1 MRSLSKLCVLL
12 LAAGL
17 LIAPTSGAAAS
28 KSKKKKSKT
37 EEVAKPKVDKYTK
50 MFVNDKSCLTA
61 KGPFLT
67 LHKLKGKLYV
77 EVPLKTIGREMLIAS
92 TISEASDTNLG
103 TIGYKPTDPIHVKFT
118 RIDTTIYLSQA
129 VVPPVHDTN
138 DPHMSKAIGRS
149 TLPPIIHSYP
159 LVCYNRDS
167 SAMVIEM
174 TKFFSGDNE
183 LLAPIKSTKGGVV
196 NITGKFKSEGS
207 VIDQIKSFEDNVTVK
222 SYLSYSVTAD
232 LLGLMVIKKDE
243 PMTVK
248 VTRTILLLPEEAMR
262 PRLADSRIGIF
273 LTDMSRING
282 KKDKIEDFSVINRW
296 NIQPKDMEAWKRGEL
311 VEPVKPIVFYLDDA
325 FPALWREPIRRG
337 VLRWNKAFEKIGFKN
352 VMHIEDFPKDDPE
365 FDPDN
370 LKYSCIRYV
379 PAAVANAMGPSWVD
393 PRSGEII
400 NASVLMYNDVVK
412 LAANWRFVQT
422 AQVDERV
429 RGKELPDDV
438 FQESLEYILAHEVG
452 HCLGLMHNM
461 AASSAFPVDSL
472 RSASFTQQHGTTPS
486 IMDYARFNYV
496 AQPGDK
502 GVKLTPPDLGPYDDY
517 VIKYAYTPLPDKKDM
532 FDEEKTIRGWIDEK
546 VGDPIYRY
554 GRQQVIA
561 RYDPTAIEEDLGDDH
576 IKAGDYGIGNLKY
589 VLSHMEEWI
598 TDEEDP
604 DLKIRTEL
612 YEAAAGQ
619 FARYVNAVMLNV
631 GGIYLTD
638 VNSNTAGGPQAVSVP
653 KELQRASLK
662 WVLAQMKDSAWL
674 EQPALTEKL
683 PLHVDLSFILRF
695 NFCRAF
701 FTYYK
706 NVTLSS
712 HIADDPYTPQEYMD
726 DLYNI
731 VFESTIKGRPVSPS
745 ERLIQRMFVDA
756 AADVASSEAKRMKLG
771 GIAEAYAPSV
781 DEIAL
786 MGLDRSGIVE
796 RYLGPLREAEEEH
809 GKGYVA
815 SQLWNSDALSSG
827 YGWQYN
833 VQLRSI
839 DESRALFVNV
849 NDRILKLLRSRVKSA
864 TGETRAHYQGM
875 IYVLERSLFPSQKN

>member
-1 MRSLSKLCVLL
+1 
-12 LAAGL
+12 
-17 LIAPTSGAAAS
+17 
-28 KSKKKKSKT
+28 
-37 EEVAKPKVDKYTK
+37 
-50 MFVNDKSCLTA
+50 
-61 KGPFLT
+61 
-67 LHKLKGKLYV
+67 
-77 EVPLKTIGREMLIAS
+77 
-92 TISEASDTNLG
+92 
-103 TIGYKPTDPIHVKFT
+103 
-118 RIDTTIYLSQA
+118 
-129 VVPPVHDTN
+129 
-138 DPHMSKAIGRS
+138 
-149 TLPPIIHSYP
+149 
-159 LVCYNRDS
+159 
-167 SAMVIEM
+167 
-174 TKFFSGDNE
+174 
-183 LLAPIKSTKGGVV
+183 
-196 NITGKFKSEGS
+196 
-207 VIDQIKSFEDNVTVK
+207 
-222 SYLSYSVTAD
+222 
-232 LLGLMVIKKDE
+232 
-243 PMTVK
+243 
-248 VTRTILLLPEEAMR
+248 
-262 PRLADSRIGIF
+262 
-273 LTDMSRING
+273 
-282 KKDKIEDFSVINRW
+282 
-296 NIQPKDMEAWKRGEL
+296 
-311 VEPVKPIVFYLDDA
+311 
-325 FPALWREPIRRG
+325 
-337 VLRWNKAFEKIGFKN
+337 
-352 VMHIEDFPKDDPE
+352 
-365 FDPDN
+365 
-370 LKYSCIRYV
+370 
-379 PAAVANAMGPSWVD
+379 
-393 PRSGEII
+393 
-400 NASVLMYNDVVK
+400 
-412 LAANWRFVQT
+412 
-422 AQVDERV
+422 
-429 RGKELPDDV
+429 
-438 FQESLEYILAHEVG
+438 
-452 HCLGLMHNM
+452 
-461 AASSAFPVDSL
+461 
-472 RSASFTQQHGTTPS
+472 
-486 IMDYARFNYV
+486 MDYARFNYV

-731 VFESTIKGRPVSPS
+731 VFESTIKGGPVSPS

-809 GKGYVA
+809 GKGIRRLAALEQRRPVVGLRLAVQRAAAVDRRVA
-815 SQLWNSDALSSG
+815 RAVRQRQRPNPETVAFAREKR
-827 YGWQYN
+827 YGRDPRPLPGHD
-833 VQLRSI
+833 LRTRTQPVPVT
-839 DESRALFVNV
+839 EE
-849 NDRILKLLRSRVKSA
+849 LKPEQTGRGGWSA
-864 TGETRAHYQGM
+864 
-875 IYVLERSLFPSQKN
+875 

>member
-1 MRSLSKLCVLL
+1 MPKLDEQIKTLAGYFAADCEPDGKLTLQLEVEHFLTRSDGQPPAFADVQAALRDLQQQTDAPIITDGEYFGYSGPALTATLGPACQLRISLAPLRDVQDIMDLYNRFYL
-12 LAAGL
+12 QLGLALAAHGL
-17 LIAPTSGAAAS
+17 RAWTAGCHPTCHA
-28 KSKKKKSKT
+28 
-37 EEVAKPKVDKYTK
+37 ED
-50 MFVNDKSCLTA
+50 L
-61 KGPFLT
+61 
-67 LHKLKGKLYV
+67 
-77 EVPLKTIGREMLIAS
+77 
-92 TISEASDTNLG
+92 
-103 TIGYKPTDPIHVKFT
+103 
-118 RIDTTIYLSQA
+118 
-129 VVPPVHDTN
+129 
-138 DPHMSKAIGRS
+138 
-149 TLPPIIHSYP
+149 P
-159 LVCYNRDS
+159 LVPRTRDE
-167 SAMVIEM
+167 AMDAYLRE
-174 TKFFSGDNE
+174 
-183 LLAPIKSTKGGVV
+183 KGAC
-196 NITGKFKSEGS
+196 S
-207 VIDQIKSFEDNVTVK
+207 VQMMRATAATQVSIDYQDETDFV
-222 SYLSYSVTAD
+222 
-232 LLGLMVIKKDE
+232 LGLMVIKKDE

-296 NIQPKDMEAWKRGEL
+296 NIQPKDLEAWKRGEL

-786 MGLDRSGIVE
+786 LGLDRSGIVE

-849 NDRILKLLRSRVKSA
+849 NDRILKLLRSRVKST